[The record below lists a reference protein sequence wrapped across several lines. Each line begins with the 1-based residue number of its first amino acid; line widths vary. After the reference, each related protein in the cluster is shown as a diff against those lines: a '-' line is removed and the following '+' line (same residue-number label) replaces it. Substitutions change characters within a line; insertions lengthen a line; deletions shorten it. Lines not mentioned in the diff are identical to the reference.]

1 MSLDPKV
8 IGIQTKYQKKK
19 KKKSKKKKEKVN
31 N

>member
-8 IGIQTKYQKKK
+8 IGIHTKYQKKK
-19 KKKSKKKKEKVN
+19 TKKNKKRKEKVN

>member
-19 KKKSKKKKEKVN
+19 KKKSKKKEKVN